1 MKMNQ
6 HADNFFNG
14 GTVLTMLSSIA
25 GFITLER
32 VYMATAV
39 IGLIITLLGYLD
51 KRRAIQEAR
60 KNDNERLKL
69 ERELNQATIDSLKY
83 RHDTP
88 AVKKYPEVSEC
99 IKNVL
104 EAAKD

>member
-1 MKMNQ
+1 
-6 HADNFFNG
+6 
-14 GTVLTMLSSIA
+14 MLSSIA

-88 AVKKYPEVSEC
+88 AVKKYPEVSEG